1 MEWKKIGAVIL
12 SAAMV
17 FTLGACSQGNGG
29 SGSAGSEEG
38 GGGAVELKF
47 SHAGSENSTWQEGA
61 LKFGELLSEYTDGKY
76 QVTVYPSDQLSGGN
90 QAGGIEL
97 VQNGSTDIH
106 MQDALVWSS
115 VSEKSIVSSFPWL
128 LPTYEDVDQYMEGEG
143 GEALKAAVSESGVVC
158 LALGENGY
166 RQVVNTKQAIAS
178 PEDMQGMKLRVPG
191 SAVHI
196 SLLQYIG
203 ADPISMNQSEVYGS
217 LQNGTIDGCENTLDL
232 LYSQN
237 TLEVVNYLTF
247 WNYSYD
253 PLFLSVSQKLWDSL
267 SDEEKEAFTKA
278 AEEAM
283 AYQKQATRDKVE
295 DLMTKIGEEYPD
307 LEITEELTAEQIAE
321 FQEAVAPVYE
331 DYKDTMGE
339 DLFTAFGYTFQ

>member
-1 MEWKKIGAVIL
+1 MKWKKIGAVVL
-12 SAAMV
+12 SAAML
-17 FTLGACSQGNGG
+17 FTLWGCSKGNESAE
-29 SGSAGSEEG
+29 SGEEKG
-38 GGGAVELKF
+38 DVIELKF
-47 SHAGSENSTWQEGA
+47 SSAGSDNSTWQEGA

-76 QVTVYPSDQLSGGN
+76 KVTVYPSDQLSGGN

-106 MQDALVWSS
+106 LQDALVWSS
-115 VSEKSIVSSFPWL
+115 VSEKSIVASFPWL
-128 LPTYEDVDQYMEGEG
+128 LPTYEDVDTYMAGEG

-196 SLLQYIG
+196 SLLKNIG
-203 ADPISMNQSEVYGS
+203 ADPISMNQSEVYSS
-217 LQNGTIDGCENTLDL
+217 LQQGTIDGCENTLDL

-237 TLEVVNYLTF
+237 TLEVVDYLTF

-267 SDEEKEAFTKA
+267 SEEEKEAFTKA

-283 AYQKQATRDKVE
+283 DYQKQVTRDKVD
-295 DLMTKIGEEYPD
+295 DLMEKIGEEYSD
-307 LEITEELTAEQIAE
+307 LEITKELTEEQIAE

-331 DYKDTMGE
+331 EYREAMGE
-339 DLFTAFGYTFQ
+339 DLFKAFGYTFQ